1 MQSKTKFLFYIILSI
16 SLPNWMAVLGWD
28 NGGFI
33 ANEYASLRN
42 YWYDAYTYA
51 KKIVESNDFM
61 VWKNFR
67 LHVMKNN

>member
-1 MQSKTKFLFYIILSI
+1 
-16 SLPNWMAVLGWD
+16 MAVLGWD